1 MNIQYWAIAS
11 QIIHK
16 EVHLFFDQ
24 LIVNQTNFLRV
35 ISDAIK

>member
-1 MNIQYWAIAS
+1 MNIQYCVIAS

-16 EVHLFFDQ
+16 EVHLFFDR